1 MFVPKISEQ
10 PNTGGNDDGRTK
22 LVKALSRIDQEA
34 CTSCPSFALM
44 EEIRQLQGLRRLR
57 LKTYQPAAQ
66 EVVHL
71 DEMIHARL
79 VKLMTR

>member
-1 MFVPKISEQ
+1 M
-10 PNTGGNDDGRTK
+10 
-22 LVKALSRIDQEA
+22 KALSRIQQSV

-44 EEIRQLQGLRRLR
+44 EEIRQLQGLRKLR
-57 LKTYQPAAQ
+57 LKTYEPAAR

-71 DEMIHARL
+71 DEMIHERL